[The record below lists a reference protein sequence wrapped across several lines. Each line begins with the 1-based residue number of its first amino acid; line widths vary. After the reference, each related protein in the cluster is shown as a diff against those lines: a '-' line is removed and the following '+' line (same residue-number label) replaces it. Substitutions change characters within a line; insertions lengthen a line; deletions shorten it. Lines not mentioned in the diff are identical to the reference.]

1 MHYICQTNFKLSELG
16 YLCLQRQIADAV
28 QNSTRPN
35 EKIAMNNPECF
46 TCNVR
51 TTVSWLCS
59 IAKQEINS
67 AFPTFTVTHLR
78 LLTKHPML
86 EVKETDPI
94 LHYNQKNAII
104 ANVTPAAVWI
114 NFYPIALYGKISYL
128 KLKSES
134 TDKKISHK
142 LLPNVFYLINQ
153 SVTHKY
159 TTTDNSAKIFSAA
172 TNSVVPLIFS

>member
-1 MHYICQTNFKLSELG
+1 MNYICQTNFKLSELG
-16 YLCLQRQIADAV
+16 YLCLQHQIDDVV

-46 TCNVR
+46 TCDVR

-59 IAKQEINS
+59 IARQEIDS
-67 AFPTFTVTHLR
+67 TFPMFTVTHLR
-78 LLTKHPML
+78 LLTKIPAL

-94 LHYNQKNAII
+94 LHHNQKNSII
-104 ANVTPAAVWI
+104 ANVTPASVWI
-114 NFYPIALYGKISYL
+114 NFYPTAL
-128 KLKSES
+128 SES

-142 LLPNVFYLINQ
+142 LLPDVFYLINQ
-153 SVTHKY
+153 SVTHTY

-172 TNSVVPLIFS
+172 TN

>member
-16 YLCLQRQIADAV
+16 YLCLQRQIDDAV

-35 EKIAMNNPECF
+35 EKIAINNPACF
-46 TCNVR
+46 TCDVR
-51 TTVSWLCS
+51 RTVSWLRS

-67 AFPTFTVTHLR
+67 AFPMFTAAHLR
-78 LLTKHPML
+78 LLTNHSML
-86 EVKETDPI
+86 EVKETDLT

-114 NFYPIALYGKISYL
+114 NFYPTVL
-128 KLKSES
+128 SES
-134 TDKKISHK
+134 TDEKISHK
-142 LLPNVFYLINQ
+142 LLPDVFYLINQ
-153 SVTHKY
+153 SVTHSY
-159 TTTDNSAKIFSAA
+159 STTDHSAKIFSAA